1 MDGARNPMLPYL
13 CQVVDRHQE
22 NDDTFTLML
31 TPEGDAPF
39 ANGFGAGQFD
49 MLYVY
54 GVGEI
59 PISISGDPAR

>member
-13 CQVVDRHQE
+13 CRVVDRYQE

-31 TPEGDAPF
+31 TPEEAAPF
-39 ANGFGAGQFD
+39 AQGFGPGQFD

-59 PISISGDPAR
+59 PISISGPF